1 MKSQRNL
8 FFPVIDLTAT
18 GKNIKRLR
26 RVKHLSVQDV
36 QDYFG
41 LNAPQAIYN
50 WESGKTLPTV
60 DNLIALSLLFRTP
73 IEGILV
79 LQVIPAINIHG
90 FGLVYVFRGKA
101 CWAVCNAG
109 HQAGHEIIPTTT
121 K

>member
-79 LQVIPAINIHG
+79 LQDIPAINIHG
-90 FGLVYVFRGKA
+90 FGLGFTHK
-101 CWAVCNAG
+101 
-109 HQAGHEIIPTTT
+109 
-121 K
+121 